1 VLAARALCDAP
12 LELRNAGFQ
21 NSRRGFGVSPRG
33 QMRGARTGE
42 RQTASSHSLSSPR
55 TQSSAGGQQEG
66 VREQGAGEGSGRVAK
81 ARGRVAKM
89 KAQLHGLFKT
99 AAENVLQYRLAS
111 CV

>member
-1 VLAARALCDAP
+1 LSFEMPASKTLDVALEFLPGGKCAARGLASDKQRAHT
-12 LELRNAGFQ
+12 A
-21 NSRRGFGVSPRG
+21 SPR
-33 QMRGARTGE
+33 RA
-42 RQTASSHSLSSPR
+42 H
-55 TQSSAGGQQEG
+55 SSAGGQQEG